1 MEGLTP
7 SNTTSTHY
15 DEADVSG
22 APGVGSIPQLLRNAR
37 ALMLTHTDQLTESLD
52 RLAAK
57 SLSTRYSMYFD
68 LTKDGNFHSVFDE
81 STDLEYCMY
90 K

>member
-7 SNTTSTHY
+7 SNITSTLY
-15 DEADVSG
+15 EEADVSG

-52 RLAAK
+52 RVSAK
-57 SLSTRYSMYFD
+57 SLSTVMGSLKRHTSR
-68 LTKDGNFHSVFDE
+68 DGGV
-81 STDLEYCMY
+81 TPP
-90 K
+90 